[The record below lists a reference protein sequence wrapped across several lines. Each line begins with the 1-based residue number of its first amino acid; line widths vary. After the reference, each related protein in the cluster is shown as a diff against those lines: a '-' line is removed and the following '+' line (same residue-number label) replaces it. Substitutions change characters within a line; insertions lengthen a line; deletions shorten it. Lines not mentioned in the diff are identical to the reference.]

1 MPEVGTKQG
10 SDVKAF
16 ATSALTGDVWIVEL
30 KAFVQ
35 TFFDE
40 IQFGAVKIDHAF
52 AVDDHFHAFVFKT
65 MSSSFIS
72 STNSRIYAIP
82 EQPDVRTPKR
92 RPKPLPRLFK
102 KALTRCAA
110 LSLIDIDIDLPQL

>member
-52 AVDDHFHAFVFKT
+52 AVDDHFHAFVFKNDVVIVH
-65 MSSSFIS
+65 FINKFQDIRH
-72 STNSRIYAIP
+72 TGAA
-82 EQPDVRTPKR
+82 R
-92 RPKPLPRLFK
+92 RPN
-102 KALTRCAA
+102 A
-110 LSLIDIDIDLPQL
+110 